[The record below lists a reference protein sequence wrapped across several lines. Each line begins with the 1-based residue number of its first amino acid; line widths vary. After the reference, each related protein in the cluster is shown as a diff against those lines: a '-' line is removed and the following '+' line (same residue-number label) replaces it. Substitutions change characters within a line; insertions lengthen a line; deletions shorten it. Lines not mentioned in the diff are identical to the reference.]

1 MTEARNM
8 AEKEHEEADAAPD
21 AAHAA
26 GAGDDGGAVAA
37 AVFDVDGTL
46 VDSGYF
52 HTIAWWEALRQYGHT
67 APMSRIQRSIG
78 MGSSK
83 LLDNVLGEDRN
94 RDETETLDEA
104 HTALVARFWPSFT
117 LLPGARDLLRAC
129 AERGWRVVIASSA
142 SARELE
148 VLLKVIDA
156 DDAIAAVTG
165 ADDVDQAKPAPDV
178 VGAALRKVG
187 ADPARSVMIGDTV
200 WDVQAA
206 ERAGGVRCVSVLT
219 GGFSRTE
226 LREAGAVEVYEDAAA
241 LAAALDQSILGAPA
255 AESTGKNT

>member
-1 MTEARNM
+1 M
-8 AEKEHEEADAAPD
+8 AEEEHEEA
-21 AAHAA
+21 
-26 GAGDDGGAVAA
+26 GRAA

-67 APMSRIQRSIG
+67 APMARIQRSIG
-78 MGSSK
+78 MGTNV
-83 LLDNVLGEDRN
+83 LLDNVLGEDRD
-94 RDETETLDEA
+94 RDETEALDEA

-117 LLPGARDLLRAC
+117 PLPGARDLLRAC
-129 AERGWRVVIASSA
+129 AERGWQVVVASSA

-156 DDAIAAVTG
+156 GDAIAAVTG
-165 ADDVDQAKPAPDV
+165 ADDVDEAKPAPDV

-187 ADPARSVMIGDTV
+187 ADPARSVMVGDTV

-206 ERAGGVRCVSVLT
+206 DRAGVRCISVLT
-219 GGFSRTE
+219 GGFSRAE
-226 LREAGAVEVYEDAAA
+226 LRGAGAVEAYQDAAEV
-241 LAAALDQSILGAPA
+241 LAGLEQSILGAPRH
-255 AESTGKNT
+255 